1 MNPSQASSLGGRI
14 PPAASEIT
22 YRVARVC
29 LLSLAAVVC
38 FGPITAVRET
48 LILAGAVFMAGHVF
62 LSRPLEVR
70 ATALFWPLILYGAT
84 AAFSLLSAVDPSY
97 SLSELRGEILKGA
110 LVYYTAVH
118 FLRRPEHLRQIWLA
132 LMVGTALMTLSGAL
146 LPICGLTTIPG
157 GLDRAGS
164 LSDGYQ
170 YFATYLVIIWPFV
183 MLAPLAF
190 RGQRRLKPALTA
202 LIPLAVLCA
211 YLTQSRAAWL
221 ALAVQAGLVLL
232 MLSRRRILA
241 LVLGVVMCAGVIGAV
256 LSMPAFNHGED
267 WDLLL
272 QRPEQVGGTAGD
284 LISLWRHAG
293 REIAK
298 HPFQGIGLG
307 RDSFMKA
314 YPEFRAQHHPLL
326 WHPHNLFVEQ
336 ALHLGLQG
344 LAALLLILAVLL
356 VKLWPRSRPEAGD
369 ASALF
374 EAAAV
379 AMILGFCLRNLTD
392 NLFVDDPA
400 LLFWLLCGLAMGSRY
415 LADRA
420 GNSRG
425 RTENTPDGPPARGN

>member
-1 MNPSQASSLGGRI
+1 MSPSQASSMGGRI
-14 PPAASEIT
+14 PPNLSELL
-22 YRVARVC
+22 YRAARVC

-48 LILAGAVFMAGHVF
+48 LILAAAVLMAGHVF
-62 LSRPLEVR
+62 LARPPAVR
-70 ATALFWPLILYGAT
+70 STALFWPLVIYAATGAV
-84 AAFSLLSAVDPSY
+84 SLFSAVDPAY

-110 LVYYTAVH
+110 LIYYTAVH
-118 FLRRPEHLRQIWLA
+118 FLERPQHLKQIWLA
-132 LMVGTALMTLSGAL
+132 LMVGTALMTISGAL
-146 LPICGLTTIPG
+146 LPLCGLTTIPG

-164 LSDGYQ
+164 LADGYQ

-183 MLAPLAF
+183 LLAPLAF
-190 RGQRRLKPALTA
+190 CGQRRLKLALSA
-202 LIPLAVLCA
+202 LIPLSAFCV

-221 ALAVQAGLVLL
+221 ALAVQAGLVML
-232 MLSRRRILA
+232 MLSRRRLMA
-241 LVLGVVMCAGVIGAV
+241 LGLSLFLCAGVIGAV

-293 REIAK
+293 HEIAK

-314 YPEFRAQHHPLL
+314 YPDFREQHHPLL
-326 WHPHNLFVEQ
+326 WHAHNLFVEH

-356 VKLWPRSRPEAGD
+356 VKLWPRAKPEIGD
-369 ASALF
+369 ASGLF
-374 EAAAV
+374 RAATV
-379 AMILGFCLRNLTD
+379 VMILGFCLRNLTD

-400 LLFWLLCGLAMGSRY
+400 LLFWLLCGLGMGSRY
-415 LADRA
+415 LAGRA
-420 GNSRG
+420 ES
-425 RTENTPDGPPARGN
+425 A